1 MTDLRTSPELRD
13 ELKATLRTR
22 QELGEEMEDE
32 VIESFLGRLQGS
44 IEDRVDARVEETL
57 RRQKRSRS
65 SPSIGLVAVVL
76 CFNIPLLAIAA
87 GLAGPYGVLGVLAL
101 DIFILVKR

>member
-32 VIESFLGRLQGS
+32 VIESFLGRLQRS
-44 IEDRVDARVEETL
+44 IHRP
-57 RRQKRSRS
+57 Q
-65 SPSIGLVAVVL
+65 
-76 CFNIPLLAIAA
+76 A
-87 GLAGPYGVLGVLAL
+87 GQAQAL
-101 DIFILVKR
+101 WP